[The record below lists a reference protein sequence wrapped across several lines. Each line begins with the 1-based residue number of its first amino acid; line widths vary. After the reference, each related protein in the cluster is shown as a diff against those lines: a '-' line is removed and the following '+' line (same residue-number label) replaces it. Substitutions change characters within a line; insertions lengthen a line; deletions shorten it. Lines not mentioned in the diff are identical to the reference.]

1 MSYADST
8 INIVCEKE
16 GIMQYLYKSFAEL
29 ILSTL
34 AEYRVY
40 FWNWQTHN
48 DGLLVNYHVKDHTEV
63 ELYVPAEGYI
73 DIYICSADDKRNIIC
88 PDIES
93 ALVMMR
99 KVLTI
104 ASKH

>member
-1 MSYADST
+1 MRQS
-8 INIVCEKE
+8 
-16 GIMQYLYKSFAEL
+16 LHKSFAEL
-29 ILSTL
+29 IISLL

-40 FWNWQTHN
+40 FWKWDTHN

-73 DIYICSADDKRNIIC
+73 DIYICSADEKRNIIC

-93 ALVMMR
+93 AIAMMR
-99 KVLTI
+99 AVLTTE
-104 ASKH
+104 SKN